1 MEWIIP
7 SLTGMSEKLIVKN
20 FADIQNIEINLNKIN
35 ILIGPQA
42 SGKSICAKLLFYF
55 KNFVWEILNAVED
68 GQSKRQLDSAY
79 IKRFEEYFPQD
90 SWGDK
95 QFILRYEIADT
106 FIQVTRDS
114 EKKKL
119 KLSYSDFYKKEMSSF
134 RKYLEKARQE
144 LATMES
150 RGLARRS
157 SIMFIAREQFM
168 DRIASSLNK
177 TSTFSQLFIP
187 ASRSFFAFIE
197 RGIFS
202 FLSSNKALDP
212 FLTTFGSFYE
222 SIKRSESRFMDRIPG
237 KEVRSEV
244 ERLIEKILCGK
255 YVYDKG
261 KDFIVSDGRRVSLAN
276 SSSGQQETLP
286 LAIIISFLTGSSNR
300 SVYVEEPEA
309 HLFPSAQRDVVE
321 LIATVFNSRSNQLQF
336 FITTHS
342 PYILTAINNL
352 LQAGLLYQRED
363 LDEELKAK
371 LAHIVPKIKALN
383 PNELSAYSLG
393 RKSCINLIS
402 EDTGLINASAIDSV
416 SDELAIQFD
425 KLLDLA

>member
-1 MEWIIP
+1 
-7 SLTGMSEKLIVKN
+7 MSEKLIVQN
-20 FADIQNIEINLNKIN
+20 FADIQNIEICLNKIN

-68 GQSKRQLDSAY
+68 GQSKRQLDSSY

-95 QFILRYEIADT
+95 QFVLRYEIADT
-106 FIQVTRDS
+106 FIQIERVN

-119 KLSYSDFYKKEMSSF
+119 KFSYSDFYKKEISAF
-134 RKYLEKARQE
+134 RKYIDKIRQDV
-144 LATMES
+144 AIVDT
-150 RGLARRS
+150 RGLNRRS
-157 SIMFIAREQFM
+157 SIIFMARDYFT
-168 DRIASSLNK
+168 DRLTQSLDRRAA
-177 TSTFSQLFIP
+177 FSQLFIP
-187 ASRSFFAFIE
+187 ATRSFFAFIE

-222 SIKRSESRFMDRIPG
+222 SIKRSEIRSLDRLRE
-237 KEVRSEV
+237 KEIRNEIES
-244 ERLIEKILCGK
+244 LIEKILCGK
-255 YVYDKG
+255 YVYEKG
-261 KDFIVSDGRRVSLAN
+261 KDFIVSEGRRVSVAN

-286 LAIIISFLTGSSNR
+286 LAIIISFLATSSSR
-300 SVYVEEPEA
+300 TVYVEEPEA
-309 HLFPSAQRDVVE
+309 HLFPSAQRDVIE
-321 LIATVFNSRSNQLQF
+321 LIATVFNSKPNQLQF

-352 LQAGLLYQRED
+352 LQAGFLYERTESN
-363 LDEELKAK
+363 EELKAK
-371 LAHIVPKIKALN
+371 LKHIVPKIKALN
-383 PNELSAYSLG
+383 PSDVSAYSLG